1 MEHQPDS
8 NEVQMVLRAFGFAG
22 DLGIAANMPPSTSSA
37 QQQPAANQTT
47 ADQALN
53 DLAEQYRALQL
64 QAGRIL
70 TLFGSNA
77 PCEVIN
83 RHYQAVENYM
93 TAARDVFGQLT
104 RQGFTV
110 VQQLYNLQGQKTGE
124 QKGAEP
130 VRPAY
135 FEPCGTGFSG
145 VGSTQFGRVVVNL
158 GATTDNGLG
167 VLPVIAWI
175 VIVLIAGGTA
185 VAVTYTIVVNNPAL
199 PVKQIEAQTVWM
211 DNYLGC
217 VERTMKTAGMTHERA
232 DALCR
237 GLTAPPAPPKPIDMN
252 QLLMYGLIGLGIVGA
267 AALVY
272 AAVQRARRAQGMLP
286 APEPEAAA
294 DDFEGFELPALDAP
308 TYVYAPAGALEAA
321 ERPAYVRYCPCR

>member
-1 MEHQPDS
+1 MEHPE
-8 NEVQMVLRAFGFAG
+8 NEVQMVLRAFGFADAG
-22 DLGIAANMPPSTSSA
+22 LGIAANMPPSASSA
-37 QQQPAANQTT
+37 PAMTANQTT
-47 ADQALN
+47 ADQALA
-53 DLAEQYRALQL
+53 DLAEQYRQLQL

-70 TLFGSNA
+70 TLFGSDA

-83 RHYQAVENYM
+83 RHYQAVQAYM
-93 TAARDVFGQLT
+93 AAASDVFGQLT

-124 QKGAEP
+124 QKGPDP

-135 FEPCGTGFSG
+135 FEPCGAGLSG
-145 VGSTQFGRVVVNL
+145 VGSTQFGHVVVNL
-158 GATTDNGLG
+158 GTTVNNGFG

-175 VIVLIAGGTA
+175 VIALIAGGTA

-199 PVKQIEAQTVWM
+199 PIKQIEAQTVWM

-272 AAVQRARRAQGMLP
+272 AAVQRSRRGQH
-286 APEPEAAA
+286 EPEALAPAA
-294 DDFEGFELPALDAP
+294 DDFEGEGFELPALNAP
-308 TYVYAPAGALEAA
+308 TYVLYAPAKALAAA